1 MAKLKGT
8 PTVRPEG
15 LPEAEAEPAPPPPP
29 PAAGAK
35 PKRKGSKIP
44 AASILSGEE
53 NASGSAG
60 AAEDEERWIDYKGN
74 TIKIFTKD

>member
-15 LPEAEAEPAPPPPP
+15 LPEAEAEPAPPPHAAAAA
-29 PAAGAK
+29 PAAK
-35 PKRKGSKIP
+35 PKRKGSKVP

-74 TIKIFTKD
+74 IQSR